1 MHRFTEDTF
10 KTKVEPVNGINSIKR
25 TENALSFVISM
36 KSNTSDSLRPLI
48 TTTLS
53 FTELKDDDS
62 AVSKERRTASW
73 PIRRVII
80 SNLKGSRVS
89 KLVRSTINQHK
100 HQIGARKVIPYV
112 QMSKAVGDQ
121 LW

>member
-1 MHRFTEDTF
+1 MHRLTGNILRIE
-10 KTKVEPVNGINSIKR
+10 VEPVKGMNSIKR
-25 TENALSFVISM
+25 TESALSFVIST

-53 FTELKDDDS
+53 FTELKGDDS

-100 HQIGARKVIPYV
+100 HQISARNVYL
-112 QMSKAVGDQ
+112 MFR
-121 LW
+121 